1 MKMLIWRHVQPKTK
15 CIIPEYCLIMW
26 KKNYVKV
33 GSILCN
39 NCAHLVYCSVCN
51 VANGTIRKSIRSDQA
66 DQYHIKLSLW
76 WTVITELIGL
86 ICDWNSDTF
95 WALPSPMFKK
105 AWYLNLVKFRAWI
118 GTSSEFEITA
128 QAVEARKRKLNEDFT
143 GIQWNG
149 SKFAARTSSSII
161 LFFIIQIQR
170 GKLQGKHWMTDLQP

>member
-1 MKMLIWRHVQPKTK
+1 MQPKTK

-33 GSILCN
+33 GSMLCN
-39 NCAHLVYCSVCN
+39 NCAHVVHCSVCN
-51 VANGTIRKSIRSDQA
+51 VVNGTIRKLIRSEQA

-95 WALPSPMFKK
+95 WAVPSPMFKK
-105 AWYLNLVKFRAWI
+105 PRYLNDLQFLAWI
-118 GTSSEFEITA
+118 GSFSKLEITA
-128 QAVEARKRKLNEDFT
+128 QAVEARKQKLNEDFT
-143 GIQWNG
+143 GIQGNG

-161 LFFIIQIQR
+161 YYSWSSKSKR
-170 GKLQGKHWMTDLQP
+170 GKLKWKHWMTDLQS